1 MKRVYVLTSNGITTY
16 YKNLFELHKDY
27 RSQDWYDSMDIS
39 EEEYDNMEFEDD
51 E

>member
-1 MKRVYVLTSNGITTY
+1 MKKVHVLISNGITTY
-16 YKNLFELHKDY
+16 YKSVFELLKDY
-27 RSQDWYDSMDIS
+27 RSQDWYDCTDVS